1 MFLMLRLFPRLMPA
15 PFAALLPLAGKL
27 LGGTALRG
35 LATAGARQGAAV
47 AAKEGGKAA
56 AKEGGKTAA
65 KEGGKQL
72 AQEAAKEGAKS
83 MGKDFAMNQAFNT
96 LQQSHQMNQ
105 QKDAEH
111 LRRVQDHAQSS
122 QQGTTTGFG
131 Q

>member
-47 AAKEGGKAA
+47 AAKEGGKA
-56 AKEGGKTAA
+56 AA

-122 QQGTTTGFG
+122 QQGTTTGSG

>member
-1 MFLMLRLFPRLMPA
+1 MPG

-56 AKEGGKTAA
+56 AKTAA

-72 AQEAAKEGAKS
+72 AQEAAKESAKR
-83 MGKDFAMNQAFNT
+83 KDFAMNQALNT

>member
-1 MFLMLRLFPRLMPA
+1 MFLMLRSFGCLMPA
-15 PFAALLPLAGKL
+15 PLAALLPLAGKV

-35 LATAGARQGAAV
+35 LASAGARQGAAM

-56 AKEGGKTAA
+56 AKTAA

-72 AQEAAKEGAKS
+72 AQEAAKEGAKG
-83 MGKDFAMNQAFNT
+83 MGRDFAMNQAFNT

-111 LRRVQDHAQSS
+111 QRRVQDHAQSS

>member
-1 MFLMLRLFPRLMPA
+1 MPG

-56 AKEGGKTAA
+56 AKEGS
-65 KEGGKQL
+65 KQL

-111 LRRVQDHAQSS
+111 QRRVQDHAQSS

>member
-47 AAKEGGKAA
+47 AAKEGGKA
-56 AKEGGKTAA
+56 AA

>member
-1 MFLMLRLFPRLMPA
+1 MFLMLRSLGCLMAAPA
-15 PFAALLPLAGKL
+15 LAALLPLAGKL

-47 AAKEGGKAA
+47 AAKEGGKA
-56 AKEGGKTAA
+56 AA

-111 LRRVQDHAQSS
+111 QRRVQDHAQSS

>member
-1 MFLMLRLFPRLMPA
+1 
-15 PFAALLPLAGKL
+15 
-27 LGGTALRG
+27 
-35 LATAGARQGAAV
+35 
-47 AAKEGGKAA
+47 
-56 AKEGGKTAA
+56 
-65 KEGGKQL
+65 
-72 AQEAAKEGAKS
+72 

-111 LRRVQDHAQSS
+111 QRRVQDHAQSS

>member
-1 MFLMLRLFPRLMPA
+1 MPG
-15 PFAALLPLAGKL
+15 PFAALLPLA
-27 LGGTALRG
+27 GTALRG
-35 LATAGARQGAAV
+35 LATAGARQGAAM

-56 AKEGGKTAA
+56 AKEGS
-65 KEGGKQL
+65 KQL

-111 LRRVQDHAQSS
+111 QRRVQDHAQSS

>member
-1 MFLMLRLFPRLMPA
+1 MFLMLRSLGYLMPA
-15 PFAALLPLAGKL
+15 PAAAALLPLAGKL

-47 AAKEGGKAA
+47 
-56 AKEGGKTAA
+56 AA

-105 QKDAEH
+105 LKDAEH
-111 LRRVQDHAQSS
+111 RRRVQDHAQSS